1 MERNLIYELQQIGLD
16 KSQAAVYLAALE
28 LGPSPVQRIAQRA
41 KVPRATT
48 YLVLD
53 ELKKKGLVSTYEQ
66 GKKIYYNAQHPS
78 QLEGY
83 LKKQESELQIR
94 QKTLESLIPEL
105 EQRGQFPESV
115 RPKVRYYEGK
125 DAFSAYKRDLLKGR
139 KDQKEVRSILDVD
152 GLQNATGDIHSIS
165 KTRVQEHVRS
175 RVLFVDKDMKFP
187 DFNDPKI
194 LRDGIRISGEKF
206 PLPADVSIIGDS
218 VGLMSYNSPFRAVII
233 DDGDIAKALV
243 SIFELAWLGARGVEN
258 K

>member
-28 LGPSPVQRIAQRA
+28 LGPSPVQKIAQRG

-94 QKTLESLIPEL
+94 QKSLESLIPEL

-115 RPKVRYYEGK
+115 RPRVKYYEGK
-125 DAFSAYKRDLLKGR
+125 ESFPAFRRDLLVKRSG
-139 KDQKEVRSILDVD
+139 QKEVFSVLNID
-152 GLQNATGDIHSIS
+152 GLKKVIGNLDILTSQ
-165 KTRVQEHVRS
+165 RVKEGVRS
-175 RVLFVDKDMKFP
+175 RVIFVDPNREYSVFNNQADLRMGREVDSSKFP
-187 DFNDPKI
+187 V
-194 LRDGIRISGEKF
+194 
-206 PLPADVSIIGDS
+206 PADISIIGDS
-218 VGLMSYNSPFRAVII
+218 IGFMPYGNPFRAVII
-233 DDGDIAKALV
+233 DDPDIAKALKT
-243 SIFELAWLGARGVEN
+243 IFELAWMGTDS
-258 K
+258 KK